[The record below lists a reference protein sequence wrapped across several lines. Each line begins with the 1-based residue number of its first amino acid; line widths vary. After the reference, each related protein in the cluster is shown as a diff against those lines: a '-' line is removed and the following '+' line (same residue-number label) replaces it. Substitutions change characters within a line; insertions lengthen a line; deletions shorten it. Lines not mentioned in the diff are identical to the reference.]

1 MGSGRG
7 LGRNG
12 GPMMH
17 RQGGSAAP
25 PPVAATAAG
34 AGPAVNTEVAR
45 LTRP

>member
-17 RQGGSAAP
+17 RQGGSAAVAP
-25 PPVAATAAG
+25 PCRAKALDTGSAWDHG
-34 AGPAVNTEVAR
+34 GRAR
-45 LTRP
+45 F